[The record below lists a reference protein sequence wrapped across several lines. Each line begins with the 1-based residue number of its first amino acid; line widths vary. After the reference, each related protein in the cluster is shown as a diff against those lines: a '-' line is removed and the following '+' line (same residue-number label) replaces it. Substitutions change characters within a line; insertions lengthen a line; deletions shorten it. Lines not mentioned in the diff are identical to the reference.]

1 MADRLVDTS
10 RPPPLMIWMVAILI
24 CVVALASLCFLT
36 RNRPVSNKGVYLLQS
51 CLSEYPSVTAKQ
63 KPLVLA
69 IGTSLLIHGTDP
81 IHTFTASL
89 TNMEWVRCEIPVRSW
104 KGLEQSAPLIIEHHP
119 AILVLHEGELSQ
131 ETPFAQFVE
140 DMRYKIKGRLDAHLF
155 KPKMSDTF
163 RPECLTNS
171 PESKQGYAEIINSD
185 PSIFASAATWIK
197 RIQAS
202 GTQVVLVD
210 IPRAPELEHGLG
222 DMVVR
227 RRVALQKLALET
239 GAQYWHFP
247 APTGQFAYCQDE
259 AHMTQFG
266 RDQFAP
272 QLAYRLQT
280 LLSKKVH

>member
-1 MADRLVDTS
+1 
-10 RPPPLMIWMVAILI
+10 
-24 CVVALASLCFLT
+24 
-36 RNRPVSNKGVYLLQS
+36 
-51 CLSEYPSVTAKQ
+51 
-63 KPLVLA
+63 
-69 IGTSLLIHGTDP
+69 
-81 IHTFTASL
+81 
-89 TNMEWVRCEIPVRSW
+89 
-104 KGLEQSAPLIIEHHP
+104 
-119 AILVLHEGELSQ
+119 
-131 ETPFAQFVE
+131 
-140 DMRYKIKGRLDAHLF
+140 MRYKLKGRLDAHLF

-171 PESKQGYAEIINSD
+171 PESKQGYAEIINGD
-185 PSIFASAATWIK
+185 PNIFASAATWIK

-222 DMVVR
+222 DMLVR

-239 GAQYWHFP
+239 GAEYWHFP

-259 AHMTQFG
+259 AHMAQFG

-280 LLSKKVH
+280 LLSKKDH